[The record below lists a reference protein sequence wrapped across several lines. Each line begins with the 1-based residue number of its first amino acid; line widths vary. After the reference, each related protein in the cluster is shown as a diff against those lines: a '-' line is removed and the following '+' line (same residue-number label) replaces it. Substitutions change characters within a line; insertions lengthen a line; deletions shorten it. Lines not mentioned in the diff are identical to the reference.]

1 MGRSPLGS
9 PPACRKGKVVRD
21 EQCPQFSVGDAS
33 IPSNVWQNS
42 FIAVY
47 RSSQLRNTPSN
58 GKICES
64 RQNESRHATPPFDPG
79 DPSWTDSTGKSS
91 PRWKRMDA
99 APSPNWA
106 RQSAFPNRPAGRES
120 ADSKGRASFARSEE
134 HKV

>member
-1 MGRSPLGS
+1 MRISDWSSDVCSSDLH
-9 PPACRKGKVVRD
+9 
-21 EQCPQFSVGDAS
+21 CPQFSVGDAS
-33 IPSNVWQNS
+33 ILSNVLQNS

-106 RQSAFPNRPAGRES
+106 RQRSAERRLGKEC
-120 ADSKGRASFARSEE
+120 DSTCRDR
-134 HKV
+134 V